1 MIAVIQRVSSSS
13 VNRHQDL
20 ASLRSIRQGFC
31 VLLGVTD
38 IDTEKDCQKIADKLT
53 KIRIFDDP
61 DGKLNLDIK
70 SVNGEILLIS
80 QFTLLGDASQ
90 GNRPSYIKAARP
102 EIAEKFYLLVAE
114 KLKKLGITVETG
126 YFREYMDVT
135 INNDGPV
142 TIILDSQKL

>member
-1 MIAVIQRVSSSS
+1 MIAIIQRVSSTS
-13 VNRHQDL
+13 VRRHENPD
-20 ASLRSIRQGFC
+20 SVRSIKQGFC

-38 IDTEKDCQKIADKLT
+38 TDTEKDCQKIADKLT

-90 GNRPSYIKAARP
+90 GNRPSYIKAAKP
-102 EIAEKFYLLVAE
+102 EVAEKLYLLVADR
-114 KLKKLGITVETG
+114 LKNLGLTVQTG